1 VSLTRLLRLC
11 NISLIHFISK
21 SKKWAD
27 MIKMPP
33 ELRRKIDKLEK
44 NFAVSMVI
52 FKKFQPIFADMF
64 NSVKEEQIKSRC
76 SKKQKVT
83 CSTSKLFEFCW
94 TLFVVAKS
102 EFPDLSENLV
112 NSYHLLLACCDYVY
126 TNVLMADLKYLLNK
140 SFGGLPYDIK
150 SNSYVPPK
158 KPICIIDYLCMQ
170 HDGITTDAKVIKEY
184 FWKTNLKN

>member
-1 VSLTRLLRLC
+1 M
-11 NISLIHFISK
+11 IS
-21 SKKWAD
+21 
-27 MIKMPP
+27 MPP

-64 NSVKEEQIKSRC
+64 NNIKDEQTKSSRC
-76 SKKQKVT
+76 SKKQKYVNLNNVCYCYLLLIFFFFFRVI

-112 NSYHLLLACCDYVY
+112 NSYHLLLTCCDYVY
-126 TNVLMADLKYLLNK
+126 TNVLMADLKEILNK
-140 SFGGLPYDIK
+140 SFGG
-150 SNSYVPPK
+150 N
-158 KPICIIDYLCMQ
+158 
-170 HDGITTDAKVIKEY
+170 
-184 FWKTNLKN
+184 